1 MPPALFDPPVSHRF
15 FFALKP
21 DPVTARQTHAF
32 AEAELGA
39 KGLLEPDRLHV
50 TLAITADM
58 PTVPSGLIDA
68 LQRAGAAVRAES
80 FDVLLDHLSG
90 GGSTVALRPA
100 RVIRSLQALQ
110 AQIAAAMTQERIA
123 VREGWR
129 FSPHLT
135 LCYRK
140 GAGPIDK
147 AVTGFRW
154 QATDFVLIHSFV
166 GWHRH
171 DILARWQLCGA
182 EEDVQPRLL

>member
-1 MPPALFDPPVSHRF
+1 MPPALLDAPVLHRF

-39 KGLLEPDRLHV
+39 KGLLEPDRLHL

-68 LQRAGAAVRAES
+68 LQRAGAAVCAEP
-80 FDVLLDHLSG
+80 FAVLLDHLSG
-90 GGSTVALRPA
+90 GSGTVALRP
-100 RVIRSLQALQ
+100 RHVIRPLQALQ
-110 AQIAAAMTQERIA
+110 ASIAAAMTRER
-123 VREGWR
+123 VTMREGWR
-129 FSPHLT
+129 FSPHQT
-135 LCYRK
+135 LCYRR
-140 GAGPIDK
+140 GMATIDR
-147 AVTGFRW
+147 AVTGLHW
-154 QATDFVLIHSFV
+154 QAKDFVLIHSFV

-171 DILARWQLCGA
+171 DILGRWQLCGV